1 MTDDDNQLTAREL
14 EILRMARKLPRP
26 WQNRLYYWLKGMTEE

>member
-1 MTDDDNQLTAREL
+1 MQDDGDRLSQREM